1 MTGVGEHP
9 FICICA
15 DGFGGDTCNVTE
27 TGTSTRS
34 FFFFRSTYLSDTLID
49 LFFSAFFLQD
59 PAVLTPV
66 PTMGRARSSLPPDEE
81 TFSTSTSASA
91 SPASRERT
99 AKSVGLRLDVINES
113 DLLHLSC
120 AHKQLLH
127 FHSHQTIFEFYSQ
140 LHTFTQT
147 YHFLRRYRAIYSKN
161 LESVDIKNLLFYYLF
176 ILSFS

>member
-1 MTGVGEHP
+1 MALV
-9 FICICA
+9 
-15 DGFGGDTCNVTE
+15 E
-27 TGTSTRS
+27 TPATWQRQVHQQGA
-34 FFFFRSTYLSDTLID
+34 FFFRSTYLSDTLID

-140 LHTFTQT
+140 LSA
-147 YHFLRRYRAIYSKN
+147 HFYTN
-161 LESVDIKNLLFYYLF
+161 
-176 ILSFS
+176 LSFSQEISCYLFKEFGKCWYKEFIVLLFIHFVI